1 MMVCHWFVFSSVMPL
16 ILYSDCAKV
25 ILTFVGKKQLGGL
38 IYPSTRCKNMIHDGR
53 GFALGKPCF
62 NWCVGVELLASRWKP
77 FSANYHCSVYAFQ
90 KCIRKCSKVSMKQV
104 TQVSAEAREGQ
115 AEMAYGRLTCT
126 FNYYFRDFSKIIV
139 YYSVRH
145 KLYCVEYFSSSDVSV
160 FIEGKTELRNCKQ
173 CWFPD

>member
-1 MMVCHWFVFSSVMPL
+1 
-16 ILYSDCAKV
+16 
-25 ILTFVGKKQLGGL
+25 
-38 IYPSTRCKNMIHDGR
+38 
-53 GFALGKPCF
+53 
-62 NWCVGVELLASRWKP
+62 
-77 FSANYHCSVYAFQ
+77 
-90 KCIRKCSKVSMKQV
+90 MKQV

-173 CWFPD
+173 C